1 MRSLRI
7 VVRRSDMSHHRCP
20 GCGSWDVAR
29 SSLGVVD
36 RLVKLFGH
44 RPYRCLTCH
53 KRFYDRSL
61 APAS

>member
-1 MRSLRI
+1 
-7 VVRRSDMSHHRCP
+7 MSHHRCP

-29 SSLGVVD
+29 SSLGVVG
-36 RLVKLFGH
+36 RLVKLFGR